1 MNVKTHEFL
10 GWTLH
15 ESGPDSADHAVLL
28 LPGGLCSAAFYDDL
42 LAEPKLRRQS
52 IRFVATTL
60 PGHAGTSPPQ
70 DVSIESYGRQAA
82 ALAAEL
88 GCDAVVGHS
97 LGANVALEMVLSGG
111 FAGSV
116 VLLSPSFSA
125 EDESKFLPILDR
137 LTIVLG
143 HLPYLLMLKMT
154 APMMRRSLPPIRR
167 DPLVA
172 ELEKNDARVIR
183 RLMHGYVEYLHRSA
197 SLATRLCDAGVH
209 AWVAFGEH
217 DMVKLSDDERE
228 ALENCPHASL
238 FTIAGA
244 GHLALNEK
252 PAEVAELV
260 LAAVTRDSA
269 AATAPIS

>member
-1 MNVKTHEFL
+1 M
-10 GWTLH
+10 
-15 ESGPDSADHAVLL
+15 
-28 LPGGLCSAAFYDDL
+28 
-42 LAEPKLRRQS
+42 
-52 IRFVATTL
+52 
-60 PGHAGTSPPQ
+60 PGHAGTTPPE
-70 DVSIESYGRQAA
+70 DVIIESYGRQAA

-97 LGANVALEMVLSGG
+97 LGANVALEMVLAGG

-143 HLPYLLMLKMT
+143 HLPYVLMLKMT
-154 APMMRRSLPPIRR
+154 APMMRRSLPPTRR

-172 ELEKNDARVIR
+172 EIEKNDPRIIR
-183 RLMHGYVEYLHRSA
+183 RLMHGYLEYLHRSA
-197 SLATRLCDAGVH
+197 SLAPRLCDAGVH

-217 DMVKLSDDERE
+217 DMVKLADDERE
-228 ALENCPHASL
+228 TLENCRHVSL
-238 FTIAGA
+238 VTIAGA
-244 GHLALNEK
+244 GHLTLNEK
-252 PAEVAELV
+252 PAEIAELV

-269 AATAPIS
+269 AGPAPIS